1 MEIKNKIILIGA
13 VWAIIIFAYII
24 MAVTMP
30 AIGELSSLA
39 STDIQA
45 SANTSQMPGIVG
57 AVESAPVYLW
67 FIPGGIG
74 LIVTVVTLKRGSS

>member
-1 MEIKNKIILIGA
+1 MEIRNKFVLLGA
-13 VWAIIIFAYII
+13 MWAIIILVYVL
-24 MAVTMP
+24 MTVLMP
-30 AIGELSSLA
+30 AMNELSSLA

-57 AVESAPVYLW
+57 AVESSPVWLW

-74 LIVTVVTLKRGSS
+74 IVVTVIALKRGSS